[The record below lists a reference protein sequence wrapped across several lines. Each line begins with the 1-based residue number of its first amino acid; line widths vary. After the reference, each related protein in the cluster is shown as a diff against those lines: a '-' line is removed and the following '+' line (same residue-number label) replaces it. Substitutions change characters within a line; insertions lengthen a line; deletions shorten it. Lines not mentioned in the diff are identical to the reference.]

1 MYLVSAYFDQK
12 AEKIMQRFIE
22 WIAGRTGNSFMTD
35 NHVPPHLTISSVEA
49 RSAEALLSHAEN
61 LRGQLSQGAVYFVS
75 AGVSFP
81 GRYGHGKPAKSVNT
95 ALSALHSFQSYII
108 SVFVYWQNGKNLM
121 DK

>member
-1 MYLVSAYFDQK
+1 
-12 AEKIMQRFIE
+12 MQRFIE

-75 AGVSFP
+75 VGVSFP

-108 SVFVYWQNGKNLM
+108 SVCF
-121 DK
+121 